1 MKMIKAVKL
10 AVLFILFSSSLLAQE
25 VIYEHYADGVD
36 FWVLIPYNSLVFKH
50 NTNSVSY
57 HLSVEIKNKKTKKKF
72 NYEETISIPKRE
84 WLQDTAIPIHFQAQ
98 LAPEKYEILLRL
110 KNLTLGNKTDF
121 KRTFSLDNK
130 YTSIGQPFIFVCKE
144 GIQYQPSDIERLP
157 TDIESCII
165 QQKFSV
171 LPDSIKVLSSF
182 NSQSFTNP
190 REDYQCDLTLWVN
203 ENSVDSIKI
212 IFFEDNYFREMEP
225 FYYSPWF
232 YYNAIYSYED
242 QIQQIRY
249 IANQNEWNKIRKASP
264 EEYPEIIEQFWQTHD
279 PSPGTP
285 RNEFRESF
293 YQRVRI
299 ADERFTIHKKL
310 KGWKSDRGRIYIKY
324 GEPDEVYSEVHPL
337 DLKPYIVWVYYKPNL
352 VFVFMDMGGYGQ
364 YELRNKDEEY

>member
-1 MKMIKAVKL
+1 MKKAAKL
-10 AVLFILFSSSLLAQE
+10 ALLFILISSSLLAQE

-50 NTNSVSY
+50 NTNSAVY
-57 HLSVEIKNKKTKKKF
+57 NLSIEIKNKKTKDKF
-72 NYEETISIPKRE
+72 NYEETISVPRRE
-84 WLQDTAIPIHFQAQ
+84 WLQDTAIPIHFQAE
-98 LAPEKYEILLRL
+98 LAPGKYETLLRF
-110 KNLTLGNKTDF
+110 KNLNLGNKTDL
-121 KRTFSLDNK
+121 KRTFILDNK
-130 YTSIGQPFIFVCKE
+130 YTSIGQPFIFVFKE
-144 GIQYQPSDIERLP
+144 GIQFQPSDLTRLP
-157 TDIESCII
+157 SEVDSCIL

-171 LPDSIKVLSSF
+171 LPDSIQVFSSLH
-182 NSQSFTNP
+182 SQIFDYP
-190 REDYQCDLTLWVN
+190 RGKYQCDLTLWVN
-203 ENSVDSIKI
+203 QDNMDFLKI
-212 IFFEDNYFREMEP
+212 VFFEDNVFYEMEP

-232 YYNAIYSYED
+232 YFNAIYSYED

-264 EEYPEIIEQFWQTHD
+264 EEYPEIIEQFWQNHD

-299 ADERFTIHKKL
+299 ADERFTVHKKL

-337 DLKPYIVWVYYKPNL
+337 DLKPYIVWVYYKPNR
-352 VFVFMDMGGYGQ
+352 VFVFMDRGGYGQ
-364 YELRNKDEEY
+364 YELRNKDEEF